1 MTSPATLPACSGDA
15 LLLTQA
21 IQAIADNEACPVPL
35 DVVIHRALG
44 WRVEPQRLRP
54 GRPPAWRA
62 KSPLSS
68 EWIALPRPTRDLAAA
83 RRLVPWGWSW
93 GVGQR
98 NGIPQA
104 WVADRHPV
112 VEGTTWF
119 EGTALSPEL
128 ALTKVALFGHR
139 ALAMRAEALAA

>member
-1 MTSPATLPACSGDA
+1 MSAPVALSACSGDA

-44 WRVEPQRLRP
+44 WRVEARKLRP
-54 GRPPAWRA
+54 GRAPVWQAR
-62 KSPLSS
+62 SPLSS
-68 EWIALPRPTRDLAAA
+68 EWIALPRPTCDLAAA

-98 NGIPQA
+98 NGIPHA

-112 VEGTTWF
+112 AEGVTWF
-119 EGTALSPEL
+119 EGTGLTPEL
-128 ALTKVALFGHR
+128 ALTKVALFARR